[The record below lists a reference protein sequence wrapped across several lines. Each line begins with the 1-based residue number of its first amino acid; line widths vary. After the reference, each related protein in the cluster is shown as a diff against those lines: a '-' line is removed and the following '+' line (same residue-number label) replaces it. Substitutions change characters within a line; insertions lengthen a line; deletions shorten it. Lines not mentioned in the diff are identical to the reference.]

1 MAHRAVIQAAI
12 IAGRSLGRAFAESYR
27 HAQAS
32 SQFARAQAKAGGGA
46 GAAGGGG
53 VGSMTLSEACQILN
67 VKPPKDGQGNIEE
80 VMSRFKTL
88 FDANDPQ
95 KGGSFYLQ
103 SKVLR
108 ARERL
113 EHELR
118 PMMEKAEQEA
128 EIREGWKPNIYNN
141 QPKERPK
148 DI

>member
-32 SQFARAQAKAGGGA
+32 SQFARAQAKAGTGTGTA
-46 GAAGGGG
+46 GGG
-53 VGSMTLSEACQILN
+53 VGSMTLQEACQILN
-67 VKPPKDGQGNIEE
+67 VKPPKGGQGDIEE

-103 SKVLR
+103 SKILR

-148 DI
+148 DL